1 MRFCAMVLGIGL
13 VAASLS
19 DAADPVCQSFD
30 ASGFKTVV
38 VRGFRAPAANTSRT
52 APGDAIRLC
61 ATPKGRAGAYH
72 SRDRNWRE
80 TPPEEWGLAFVAKPF
95 GELLLIS
102 SKNEIDYVHHLYY
115 LDEIIIELPEALRL
129 RLEGKRLNGNGA
141 PDLSEPAPF

>member
-1 MRFCAMVLGIGL
+1 MC
-13 VAASLS
+13 
-19 DAADPVCQSFD
+19 DAERR
-30 ASGFKTVV
+30 
-38 VRGFRAPAANTSRT
+38 RG
-52 APGDAIRLC
+52 G
-61 ATPKGRAGAYH
+61 YH